1 VNALAVIGDAP
12 GWLNQPTAALL
23 GGLSVVL
30 AGGWLNRRKT
40 AAAAGLSDAE
50 AHQVVVNAS
59 VDVVQ
64 MLREEV
70 ERLAGV
76 VELTRTAAAGA
87 QQEAAQLRVQVAELT
102 ASNVDLMAQVA
113 LMTTENAALAAEV
126 GALRAEL
133 ASTLPR
139 PRAARASL
147 DPPF

>member
-1 VNALAVIGDAP
+1 MVGETL
-12 GWLNQPTAALL
+12 GWLQQPVAALL
-23 GGLSVVL
+23 GGLAAVL

-50 AHQVVVNAS
+50 AHQVVVSAS

-70 ERLAGV
+70 ERLSGV
-76 VELTRTAAAGA
+76 VELTRTAASGA
-87 QQEAAQLRVQVAELT
+87 QQEAALLRVQVAELT

-113 LMTTENAALAAEV
+113 LMTTENAVLAAEV
-126 GALRAEL
+126 GALRSEL

-139 PRAARASL
+139 QRSASL
-147 DPPF
+147 ELPS